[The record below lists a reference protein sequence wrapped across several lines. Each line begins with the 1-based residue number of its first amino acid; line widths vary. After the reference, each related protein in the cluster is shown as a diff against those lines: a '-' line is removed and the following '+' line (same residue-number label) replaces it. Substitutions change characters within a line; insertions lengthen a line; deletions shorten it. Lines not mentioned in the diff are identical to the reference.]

1 MINVLYDEHQVVLK
15 KLLEKD
21 VDFILVGGYAVI
33 AHGYE
38 RTTGDMDIWL
48 RADNENKLVLLD
60 ALRELDFDEEG
71 LDYLRQQNF
80 EDHYVFSIGDEPL
93 KIDFITHISGVTY
106 QDAKPEIHVAEVD
119 GLSLPILHLH
129 HLVLS
134 KIANGRLK
142 DKADIEQL
150 QRIARQTK
158 NEGDTSGPLSFI
170 NRK

>member
-15 KLLEKD
+15 KLLEKG

-60 ALRELDFDEEG
+60 ALRELDFDDEG

-80 EDHYVFSIGDEPL
+80 EAHYVFSIGDEPL
-93 KIDFITHISGVTY
+93 KIDFITHISGINY
-106 QDAKPEIHVAEVD
+106 SEAKPEVHIANVE
-119 GLSLPILHLH
+119 GLALPIIHLQ

-158 NEGDTSGPLSFI
+158 
-170 NRK
+170 K